1 MSEQEVVPVD
11 PSGTTGLAGNQLAGS
26 PGLAG
31 SSGSVGSPAG
41 SGTPG
46 GTGPMQLAMR
56 RLRHNYVALFFGVVF
71 LIIVIM
77 CLLAPVYANHV
88 AHTGPNDNN
97 ISEVININGKPTN
110 VVSLTG
116 IPIGP
121 TWHSHFLLG
130 ADQNGR
136 DVAVRLLYGGRN
148 SLEIGLLATIITM
161 VGAILLGVAAGY
173 FRGWTDI
180 IISRVLDLIWAY
192 PALLLG
198 VALGVSLAVGGLN
211 IGPLHI
217 QGGSNF
223 LPALVIGV
231 VYIPYVARPVRGEV
245 LSLREREFVDAART
259 LGYGR
264 FRIIFSE
271 ILPNLS
277 STLIVFFALQLAQSI
292 VLEAALSFL
301 GAGVQAPNSSWGT
314 MLSAGV
320 DLVTSAPHL
329 TLVPGIML
337 IVTVLAVNIF
347 GDGLRQAFDPRAR
360 IRAER

>member
-1 MSEQEVVPVD
+1 MVDEQIEVVPAG
-11 PSGTTGLAGNQLAGS
+11 SAGTTTLSAATF
-26 PGLAG
+26 
-31 SSGSVGSPAG
+31 SGGT
-41 SGTPG
+41 GTPG
-46 GTGPMQLAMR
+46 GTGPFRVALH
-56 RLRHNYVALFFGVVF
+56 RLRRNYTALFFGGVF
-71 LIIVIM
+71 LVVVIL
-77 CLLAPVYANHV
+77 CLLAPVYSKDIAHV
-88 AHTGPNDNN
+88 GPNTNN
-97 ISEVININGKPTN
+97 ISEVIKLNGKNVN
-110 VVSLTG
+110 VVGLTG

-121 TWHSHFLLG
+121 TWHSKFLLG
-130 ADQNGR
+130 ADPNGR

-161 VGAILLGVAAGY
+161 IGATILGLAAGF
-173 FRGWTDI
+173 FRGWTDT
-180 IISRVLDLIWAY
+180 IISRILDLIWAY

-198 VALGVSLAVGGLN
+198 VALGVSLAVSGLT
-211 IGPLHI
+211 IGPINI

-223 LPALVIGV
+223 IPALVIGV

-264 FRIIFSE
+264 FRIMISE

-277 STLIVFFALQLAQSI
+277 STLIVFFALQLAQSV
-292 VLEAALSFL
+292 VLEAGLSFL
-301 GAGVQAPNSSWGT
+301 GAGVQAPNASWGT
-314 MLSAGV
+314 MLAAG
-320 DLVTSAPHL
+320 TQFISGAPHL

-337 IVTVLAVNIF
+337 VIAVLAVNIF